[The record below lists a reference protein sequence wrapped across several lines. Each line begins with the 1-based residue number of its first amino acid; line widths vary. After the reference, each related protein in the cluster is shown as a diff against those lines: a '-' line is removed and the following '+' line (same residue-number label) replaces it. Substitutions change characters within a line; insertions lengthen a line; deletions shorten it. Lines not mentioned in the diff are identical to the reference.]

1 MFTPESTKTTEPAA
15 RPRKRDWLRPV
26 LLLAAILG
34 VTGLATTL
42 DLGAQWE
49 AGRAW
54 IEGLGALGPW
64 LFALVFALATV
75 AAVPAT
81 FLSLAAGA
89 LFGSWIG
96 IAAVSL
102 GSTTG
107 AAAAF
112 VVGRW
117 FARDAVRSWLAG
129 NEHFARLDRLTADH
143 GAAVVAILRILPI
156 LPFNVLNYALGL
168 TRVRFGTYVFWSF
181 LTMLPGTA
189 LYVVGADALTR
200 GVTEGRF
207 PWAMVAVFAALGVL
221 LIVAG
226 RRARRFLRQH
236 EATAHVE
243 DRPPRGE

>member
-1 MFTPESTKTTEPAA
+1 MVSPESPTSTVPAA
-15 RPRKRDWLRPV
+15 PHRKRAWLRPA
-26 LLLAAILG
+26 LLLAAILS
-34 VTGLATTL
+34 VAGLAATL

-64 LFALVFALATV
+64 LFALLFALATV

-81 FLSLAAGA
+81 FLTLAAGA
-89 LFGSWIG
+89 LFGSLVG
-96 IAAVSL
+96 IATVSL

-112 VVGRW
+112 LIGRW

-129 NEHFARLDRLTADH
+129 NERFARLDRLTADH

-189 LYVVGADALTR
+189 LYVVGGDALTR
-200 GVTEGRF
+200 WVTEGRF
-207 PWAMVAVFAALGVL
+207 PGAILGVFAALGVS
-221 LIVAG
+221 LIVASH
-226 RRARRFLRQH
+226 RARRFLRQH
-236 EATAHVE
+236 ETNPPAE
-243 DRPPRGE
+243 GRPPRRE

>member
-1 MFTPESTKTTEPAA
+1 MSRSARR
-15 RPRKRDWLRPV
+15 RPRAWLRPA
-26 LLLAAILG
+26 LLFAAIL
-34 VTGLATTL
+34 TISGLAATL
-42 DLGAQWE
+42 DLGAEWE

-54 IEGLGALGPW
+54 IKGLGALGPW
-64 LFALVFALATV
+64 LFALLFALATV

-81 FLSLAAGA
+81 FLTLAAGA
-89 LFGSWIG
+89 LFGSLVG
-96 IAAVSL
+96 IATVSL

-112 VVGRW
+112 VIGRW

-129 NEHFARLDRLTADH
+129 NERFARLDRLTADH

-189 LYVVGADALTR
+189 LYVVGADAVTS

-207 PWAMVAVFAALGVL
+207 PWAMVAVFAALVVFL
-221 LIVAG
+221 VVAG
-226 RRARRFLRQH
+226 RRAHRFLRQH
-236 EATAHVE
+236 ETNPPAE
-243 DRPPRGE
+243 DRPPRSE